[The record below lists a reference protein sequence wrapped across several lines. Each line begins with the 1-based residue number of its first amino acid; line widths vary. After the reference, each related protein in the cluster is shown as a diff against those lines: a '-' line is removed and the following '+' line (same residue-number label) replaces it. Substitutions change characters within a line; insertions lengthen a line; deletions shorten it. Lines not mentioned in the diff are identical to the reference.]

1 MINLLFIYYGFL
13 ALLAQLV
20 LFRELSV
27 LFYGSELFLGTFLS
41 SWLFWVGLGSLSA
54 KRFLKRGQS
63 AVDGSTSLSVDYF
76 SYGFLALSL
85 LLPLT
90 ILFIRLSRGVF
101 HFGEFIGPAE
111 IILFTFSVMSFS
123 CFLIGVQFSLACAIV
138 TDKGKEGSAL
148 GRVYLCEAFGSVL
161 AGVLFTYFL
170 IGRVP
175 TFTIVLLLSSGCIL
189 ASLILFKRMMDPKKA
204 GLFALAGFLL
214 FAALAIEPG
223 VNRVQWKKYELI
235 KQKETRHATLT
246 LTKTGSIKNVFVD
259 GLISAS
265 FPDPENYEP
274 IAHWPLLATAKARRI
289 LVLGDF
295 SLGILKE
302 ALKHSPQSVDYCVL
316 DNAFLKLV
324 RPYLDPEDLSAL
336 DDSRIHVYY
345 GDPRLFVKMNKGLY
359 DAVIVN
365 IPEVPNLK
373 LNRFYTQEFYSQLKA
388 ILEPGGV
395 LALSAASSENYLSGP
410 TRVFDASV
418 YQTLKSVFG
427 TIEVIPGD
435 NITFLVSPSTI
446 DLKRETILDR
456 FKQRGIVNHNFVP
469 SYIQYR
475 LIAGR
480 RAELKRL
487 LEETPGV
494 ETNKDFRPTA
504 YYYFT
509 NFWLNKLGSS
519 FGTLMAG
526 IFLAVFFY
534 VIYRKRK
541 KFTFSGEKKECVLI
555 FFIGFM
561 GIVLELMLLL
571 GFQIISGYVYWQMGM
586 LFASFMLGLF
596 LGSGAAVRLKEKP
609 QKMNSILLVMLSLAM
624 IGLSFG
630 AGYFLPRMAS
640 LSAFENI
647 IFFLSLLVCV
657 GALTGEAF
665 VIAGFLLKTQ
675 DVMEKAGS
683 LYAAD
688 LWGSALGAI
697 LLTNLIIPFFGLLGA
712 LNFSAIIGLAG
723 LTIYLVL
730 SKDVGK
736 P

>member
-1 MINLLFIYYGFL
+1 MINLIFIYYGFL
-13 ALLAQLV
+13 ALLSQLV
-20 LFRELSV
+20 TFRELSV

-54 KRFLKRGQS
+54 KCLLKRGQS
-63 AVDGSTSLSVDYF
+63 AQSRSVDYF

-90 ILFIRLSRGVF
+90 ILFIRLSRGLF
-101 HFGEFIGPAE
+101 HFGEFIGPVE
-111 IILFTFSVMSFS
+111 TILFTFSVMSFS
-123 CFLIGVQFSLACAIV
+123 CFLIGIQFSLACASAM
-138 TDKGKEGSAL
+138 DKDKEGSAL

-161 AGVLFTYFL
+161 AGALFTYFL
-170 IGRVP
+170 IGHAP
-175 TFTIVLLLSSGCIL
+175 TFTIFLFLSLGSIL
-189 ASLILFKRMMDPKKA
+189 ASLILFRKRMDLKKA
-204 GLFALAGFLL
+204 GLSAMAGLLL
-214 FAALAIEPG
+214 FASLAIEPS
-223 VNRVQWKKYELI
+223 VNRIQWKKYKLI
-235 KQKETRHATLT
+235 KQKEARHATLA
-246 LTKTGSIKNVFVD
+246 LIKTGSIKSVFVD

-274 IAHWPLLATAKARRI
+274 IAHWPLLATAEPRRI

-295 SLGILKE
+295 SLGVLKE
-302 ALKHSPQSVDYCVL
+302 VLKHSPQAVDYCVL
-316 DNAFLKLV
+316 DNAFLELV

-336 DDSRIHVYY
+336 DDPRIHVHY

-359 DAVIVN
+359 DAVI
-365 IPEVPNLK
+365 ISIQEVPNLK
-373 LNRFYTQEFYSQLKA
+373 LNRFYTEEFYSQLKA
-388 ILEPGGV
+388 IIEPGGV

-410 TRVFDASV
+410 TRMFDASV

-435 NITFLVSPSTI
+435 NITFLVSPSAI

-456 FKQRGIVNHNFVP
+456 FKQRGIVNHSFVS

-487 LEETPGV
+487 LDETPGV

-509 NFWLNKLGSS
+509 NFWLNKLSS
-519 FGTLMAG
+519 SLGTLMVG
-526 IFLAVFFY
+526 VFLTMLIY
-534 VIYRKRK
+534 VIYRKKR
-541 KFTFSGEKKECVLI
+541 TFKLSVGKKECVLI

-609 QKMNSILLVMLSLAM
+609 QKMNFILLVMLSLAM
-624 IGLSFG
+624 IGLSLG

-647 IFFLSLLVCV
+647 IIFLSLLTCV
-657 GALTGEAF
+657 GALTGGAF
-665 VIAGFLLKTQ
+665 VIAGFLMKTQ
-675 DVMEKAGS
+675 EVMEKAGS

-697 LLTNLIIPFFGLLGA
+697 LLANLIIPFFGLLGA
-712 LNFSAIIGLAG
+712 LNFSAVTGLAG
-723 LTIYLVL
+723 LVIYLIL
-730 SKDVGK
+730 SKDAGRL
-736 P
+736 

>member
-1 MINLLFIYYGFL
+1 MFNLIFLYYGFL

-54 KRFLKRGQS
+54 KRLLKRGQS
-63 AVDGSTSLSVDYF
+63 AVDCF
-76 SYGFLALSL
+76 SYGFLVFSFL
-85 LLPLT
+85 LLLT
-90 ILFIRLSRGVF
+90 ILFIRLSRGLF
-101 HFGEFIGPAE
+101 NFGEFIGPVE
-111 IILFTFSVMSFS
+111 TILFTFSVMGFL
-123 CFLIGVQFSLACAIV
+123 CLLIGVQFSLACAIA
-138 TDKGKEGSAL
+138 TDKDKKGSAL
-148 GRVYLCEAFGSVL
+148 GRVYLYEAFGSVL

-175 TFTIVLLLSSGCIL
+175 TFRIAVLLSSGCIL
-189 ASLILFKRMMDPKKA
+189 ASLILLAKRIDPKNIR
-204 GLFALAGFLL
+204 LIALAGLL
-214 FAALAIEPG
+214 LNASLVIEPS
-223 VNRVQWKKYELI
+223 VNGIQWKKYVLI
-235 KQKETRHATLT
+235 KQKEARHATLT
-246 LTKTGSIKNVFVD
+246 LTKTGNIKNVFVD

-274 IAHWPLLATAKARRI
+274 IAHWPLLAIAEARRI

-295 SLGILKE
+295 SLGVLKE
-302 ALKHSPQSVDYCVL
+302 VLKHSPQLVDYCVL
-316 DNAFLKLV
+316 DNAFLDLV

-336 DDSRIHVYY
+336 DDLRVHIHY

-359 DAVIVN
+359 DAVIIN
-365 IPEVPNLK
+365 MPEVPNLK
-373 LNRFYTQEFYSQLKA
+373 LNRFYTEEFYSQLRA
-388 ILEPGGV
+388 ILKPSGV
-395 LALSAASSENYLSGP
+395 LALSVVSSENYLSGP
-410 TRVFDASV
+410 TRMFDASV
-418 YQTLKSVFG
+418 YQTLKSVFKAV
-427 TIEVIPGD
+427 EVIPGD
-435 NITFLVSPSTI
+435 NITFLASLFAI
-446 DLKRETILDR
+446 DLKRETMLDR
-456 FKQRGIVNHNFVP
+456 FKERGIATRNFVP

-480 RAELKRL
+480 RAELKGL

-509 NFWLNKLGSS
+509 NFWLNKFSS
-519 FGTLMAG
+519 PVGTLGTG
-526 IFLAVFFY
+526 ILLAMLIY
-534 VIYRKRK
+534 VIYRKKRTL
-541 KFTFSGEKKECVLI
+541 TFSVEKKECVLI
-555 FFIGFM
+555 FSIGFM

-596 LGSGAAVRLKEKP
+596 LGSGMAVGLKEKP
-609 QKMNSILLVMLSLAM
+609 PKMNFIIYAALALTM

-630 AGYFLPRMAS
+630 TGCFLPRMVS
-640 LSAFENI
+640 LSASENI
-647 IFFLSLLVCV
+647 FFFLLLLVFV
-657 GALTGEAF
+657 GALTGGAF
-665 VIAGFLLKTQ
+665 VIAGFLMKTQ
-675 DVMEKAGS
+675 EVMEKAGS

-697 LLTNLIIPFFGLLGA
+697 LLTNLIIPFFGLSGA

-730 SKDVGK
+730 SKDAGK